1 MDAVFIDQAGHK
13 KNFLYQY
20 DVDQTFV
27 VEDFEY
33 STAPKAQFQIKSLK
47 TSLSANSTIENGD
60 LKVKVP
66 DVLLKYGEDIVVYLY
81 INDVVRGNVIET
93 IFISVVP
100 RKIPS
105 DYTYISDMFTRTI
118 NGTTISDN
126 FGVTDVAVWADKN
139 TSNENRIGYFVSA
152 DYGLNGITVSKA
164 TSINNVYGV
173 VVETPGFASN
183 CNEDKI
189 GNTGDLISKYAYICS
204 YGFASVIDN
213 GRCSVGGMCVPS
225 NDGTATSS
233 NIFGYKVLA
242 RIDNKHIF
250 IFMGPSMG
258 VINSNTATMN
268 SHASNKNN
276 PHTVTK
282 AQVGLSEVPNVATN
296 GQTPT
301 YTEATS
307 LSSLTSGEKLSIA
320 FGKLSKA
327 VTDFIAH
334 LANKSNPHSI
344 TKSQVGLGNCDNTS
358 DTNKPISTAQSAEFT
373 RIEGLVNN
381 AQSDIDTHAAK
392 IDNPHGVTKAQVGL
406 GNVDNTA
413 DIDKP
418 ISTAQSEEFE
428 RIEGLITTAQ
438 GDTDGHVA
446 RTDNPHNVTKAQVG
460 LGNVDNTSD
469 ADKPISTATQ
479 NALDKKADLDSNGL
493 VPLTQL
499 PSSYTPSVHASTH
512 FTGGTDPITPSDI
525 GAATA
530 THTHDAST
538 VPIIDETTGT
548 KYYFKM
554 INGVFGLYA
563 EGSDVNVLDGDNISY

>member
-1 MDAVFIDQAGHK
+1 MDAIFIDQAGHK

-20 DVDQTFV
+20 DVGQTFII
-27 VEDFEY
+27 EDFEY
-33 STAPKAQFQIKSLK
+33 STAPKVQFQIKSLK

-81 INDVVRGNVIET
+81 IDDVVRGNVIET

-530 THTHDAST
+530 THTHDASV
-538 VPIIDETTGT
+538 VPIVDETTGT

>member
-20 DVDQTFV
+20 DVDQTFII
-27 VEDFEY
+27 EDFEY